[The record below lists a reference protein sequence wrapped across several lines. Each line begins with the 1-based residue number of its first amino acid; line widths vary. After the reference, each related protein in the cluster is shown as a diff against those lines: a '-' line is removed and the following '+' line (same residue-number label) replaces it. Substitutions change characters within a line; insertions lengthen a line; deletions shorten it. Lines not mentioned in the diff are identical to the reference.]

1 MACACAQQQGVERR
15 AEKNVVGLLTELN
28 ENNVAI
34 VKEQK
39 ELREELVKALNT
51 GFAGITTML
60 AASANDTRKAQAQ
73 AQASSGQDPLLS
85 EQIYWLALDQAVA
98 PTNEPALKLNFV
110 GIGFE
115 AYFNPLF
122 PSFFKCTYT
131 DAKKNKVGARG
142 NGLPRRPH
150 TQRMWPGLVA
160 CGVACC
166 GSA

>member
-1 MACACAQQQGVERR
+1 M
-15 AEKNVVGLLTELN
+15 
-28 ENNVAI
+28 AI

-142 NGLPRRPH
+142 NALPRRTRPAHVAWAAHPWRGVLRQCMTGHVRVGLRH
-150 TQRMWPGLVA
+150 T
-160 CGVACC
+160 CC
-166 GSA
+166 DAGCC